1 MKYKS
6 LLFML
11 MVLCFVYIFPQ
22 EDLYNAKE
30 GSKMVFDKKYKLLSD
45 MVESDY
51 YPQESVEKIILEI
64 EDFITYLETGI
75 TDVNE
80 IQKRLDQLTDFIND
94 MQNEFF
100 ENGSEIETVARDSIG
115 ETIGYILNYFTI
127 DIDIETA
134 IRNRDW

>member
-1 MKYKS
+1 
-6 LLFML
+6 
-11 MVLCFVYIFPQ
+11 
-22 EDLYNAKE
+22 
-30 GSKMVFDKKYKLLSD
+30 MVFNKKYKLLRD